1 MKVHVREKIKAKN
14 ETYNKWIVWIKRDI
28 EKGKDTIILPSNNP
42 YRSHLVNNKNI
53 KKLIRKYN
61 LRVMFIPYHYEG
73 YNDSMENILMNTYS
87 EVCGH
92 S

>member
-1 MKVHVREKIKAKN
+1 MKVHVRKKIKAKN
-14 ETYNKWIVWIKRDI
+14 ETYNKWIVGIKRDI
-28 EKGKDTIILPSNNP
+28 AEGKKTIILPSNNP
-42 YRSHLVNNKNI
+42 FRRHLVNHKNI

-61 LRVMFIPYHYEG
+61 LKVMFIPYHYEG
-73 YNDSMENILMNTYS
+73 YIDSMENILMPRHS